1 VSLTH
6 YLLDTNAVSATRRP
20 KTEPQMTRFLAAVRP
35 NDLFLSVLTLGE
47 LRKGLI
53 LKEKR
58 SRDGVAALST
68 WIDEVQRSYSDRTI
82 AVDTE
87 IAAVWGKLSADR
99 SRAVIDTLL
108 AATAIVHGL
117 TLVTR
122 NVGDFEGLPMQL
134 HNPWQT

>member
-1 VSLTH
+1 
-6 YLLDTNAVSATRRP
+6 
-20 KTEPQMTRFLAAVRP
+20 MTTFLATVRS

-58 SRDGVAALST
+58 SRDGVAALSA
-68 WIDEVQRSYSDRTI
+68 WIDEVQRSYSNRTI
-82 AVDTE
+82 AVDAE
-87 IAAVWGKLSADR
+87 IATVWGKLSADR

-117 TLVTR
+117 RLVTR
-122 NVGDFEGLPMQL
+122 NVGDFEGLPVQL